1 MMLTPENG
9 KEAIKAV
16 ENALFSVEKK
26 AKITDLA
33 PEMTIPEK
41 AMSLR
46 EALLCESEEF
56 DIHQCLGRITAS
68 AAVTCPP
75 AIPVVDCG
83 EKIDKN
89 AIKLFE
95 YYGVSKIRVV
105 KNNIE

>member
-1 MMLTPENG
+1 
-9 KEAIKAV
+9 
-16 ENALFSVEKK
+16 
-26 AKITDLA
+26 
-33 PEMTIPEK
+33 MTIPEK
-41 AMSLR
+41 AMSPR
-46 EALLCESEEF
+46 EAMLSACEEIDVKNS
-56 DIHQCLGRITAS
+56 LGRITAS

-75 AIPVVDCG
+75 AIPVVVCG